1 MIKTKRI
8 TQSVGLEVS
17 GKGLAHMCGGC
28 FRPVICVRMRSRG
41 PQLEEVNFWQPGGSS
56 SFKALQRGELFLFKL
71 HSPRNFIVGG
81 GLFGHA
87 SLPPLSIAWETFGV
101 LNGVLTHDEMRA
113 RIAKY
118 RRDEVDSRADYQIG
132 CRNLGSAVL
141 PAGRSVDSGTHF
153 VGAQHRCRQD
163 LQYG

>member
-1 MIKTKRI
+1 MVNLFVGI
-8 TQSVGLEVS
+8 TDGDWFSFLSAQ
-17 GKGLAHMCGGC
+17 
-28 FRPVICVRMRSRG
+28 

-87 SLPPLSIAWETFGV
+87 SLLPLSIAWETFGI
-101 LNGVLTHDEMRA
+101 LNGVRTLDDMRA

-118 RRDEVDSRADYQIG
+118 RRDGLDSRVASYF
-132 CRNLGSAVL
+132 LTSSAVAPHTL
-141 PAGRSVDSGTHF
+141 PRSCEAFTTQLRALARVSL
-153 VGAQHRCRQD
+153 RRI
-163 LQYG
+163 